1 MEKKKLNINDIPSFI
16 DAGNYQIDLPIK
28 DLPAWVEDHKKES
41 GLELNPDF
49 QRGHVWTKEQQT
61 AYIEFVLRGGNTG
74 RDLYFNQPGWMYD
87 FTGDFV
93 CVDGLQRITA
103 ICDFM
108 ADKVPVFGGYVA
120 SDIEGLKRSLCRYT
134 VKIHINNLPT
144 KADVLRWYV
153 EMNEGGTPH
162 SKEEIDRVKA
172 MISSISKQN

>member
-1 MEKKKLNINDIPSFI
+1 MIFMKKTMNVRDIPAFI
-16 DAGNYQIDLPIK
+16 DAGNYAIDCPVHRLPEWIK
-28 DLPAWVEDHKKES
+28 DHVEEC
-41 GLELNPDF
+41 GLVLNPDF

-61 AYIEFVLRGGNTG
+61 AYMEFILRGGNSG
-74 RDLYFNQPGWMYD
+74 RDLYFNQPGWMND

-120 SDIEGLKRSLCRYT
+120 SEIEGLKQTLCRYT
-134 VKIHINNLPT
+134 MKIHVNNLPT
-144 KADVLRWYV
+144 KNDVLRWYV

-162 SKEEIDRVKA
+162 TAEEIARVKA
-172 MISSISKQN
+172 MISDK